1 MTFQA
6 PNITRGGRNST
17 VMPLATLH
25 ARLQD
30 EMLALTMLAAEVQIA
45 LGATLKNV
53 QNLSPSVQRSMQA
66 IDRLQQTLE
75 DLQSVMAQLS
85 IQNGSSTIDITP
97 IKDSIQL
104 RHLAHKL
111 FDDIDTP
118 FTLSEE
124 ESGTVSWF

>member
-6 PNITRGGRNST
+6 TDMNRTGQNDTAMALS
-17 VMPLATLH
+17 TLH

-66 IDRLQQTLE
+66 VDRLQQTLE
-75 DLQSVMAQLS
+75 DLQGVMAQLAK
-85 IQNGSSTIDITP
+85 QNTGSTIDISP
-97 IKDSIQL
+97 LKDSIRL

-111 FDDIDTP
+111 FDDIDAP
-118 FTLSEE
+118 FTLCEE
-124 ESGTVSWF
+124 DSGTVAWF

>member
-1 MTFQA
+1 MTLQSA
-6 PNITRGGRNST
+6 NMTRNGLNESA
-17 VMPLATLH
+17 MSLSTLH

-66 IDRLQQTLE
+66 VDRLQQTLE
-75 DLQSVMAQLS
+75 DLQGVMAQLARQNTGSTVDISPLKES
-85 IQNGSSTIDITP
+85 IR
-97 IKDSIQL
+97 L

-111 FDDIDTP
+111 FDDIDAP

-124 ESGTVSWF
+124 DSGNVAWF

>member
-1 MTFQA
+1 MTFQS

-25 ARLQD
+25 SRLQD
-30 EMLALTMLAAEVQIA
+30 EMFALTMLAAEVQIA

-66 IDRLQQTLE
+66 LDRLQQTLE